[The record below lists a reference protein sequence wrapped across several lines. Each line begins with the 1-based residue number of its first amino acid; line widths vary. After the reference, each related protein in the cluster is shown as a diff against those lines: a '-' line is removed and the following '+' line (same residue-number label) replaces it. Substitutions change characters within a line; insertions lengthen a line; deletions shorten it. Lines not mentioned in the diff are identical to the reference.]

1 MRRFRTCTLEQPLLV
16 PPSLQDWLPESHLA
30 RFIAEVVEQL
40 NLDGI
45 LSTYARKD
53 DRGRQGYHPEMLV
66 RLLLY
71 GYAIGLT
78 SSRRIEKATYD
89 NVAFRYLAA
98 DQHPD
103 HDTIANFR
111 QQHLEE
117 LAVLFVEALQLCRQA
132 GLVKL
137 GNVAIDGTKVKA
149 NAGRQHG
156 HSYRQLSEQERR
168 LKKVAQR
175 PPSFAHLIDKQLI
188 RWDDALH

>member
-1 MRRFRTCTLEQPLLV
+1 MLL
-16 PPSLQDWLPESHLA
+16 PASLQDWLPESHLA
-30 RFIAEVVEQL
+30 RFIAEVVGEL
-40 NLDGI
+40 NLDAI
-45 LSTYARKD
+45 LAAYGRKD
-53 DRGRQGYHPEMLV
+53 NRGRQGYHPELLV

-117 LAVLFVEALQLCRQA
+117 LAALFVEALQLCRQA

-156 HSYRQLSEQERR
+156 HTYSQLSEQERR
-168 LKKVAQR
+168 LEKVA
-175 PPSFAHLIDKQLI
+175 
-188 RWDDALH
+188 